1 MKVFVIAA
9 LSADGFIAQAEDHV
23 ADWTGTE
30 DKKLFVQLTKE
41 AGIMV
46 MGSKTLAT
54 IGRALPGRRTIVYTS
69 NPDAITIPDIET
81 TQEAPSR
88 LLKRLEQEG
97 ATAVA
102 ICGGASVYDQFLRAG
117 VVDELY
123 LTYVPQLF
131 GSGLSLCVEPLDSK
145 LQLLDTTP
153 LSDGSVLCHYQVT
166 H

>member
-1 MKVFVIAA
+1 V
-9 LSADGFIAQAEDHV
+9 LC
-23 ADWTGTE
+23 
-30 DKKLFVQLTKE
+30 
-41 AGIMV
+41 
-46 MGSKTLAT
+46 
-54 IGRALPGRRTIVYTS
+54 
-69 NPDAITIPDIET
+69 PDAITIPDIET